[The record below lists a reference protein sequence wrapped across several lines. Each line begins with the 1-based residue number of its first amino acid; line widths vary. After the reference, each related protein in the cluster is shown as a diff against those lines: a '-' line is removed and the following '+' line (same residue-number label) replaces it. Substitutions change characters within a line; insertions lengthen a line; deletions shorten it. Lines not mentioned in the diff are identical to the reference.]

1 MFPIGKK
8 INYFNIKTMTTN
20 KICGREIAYVSPV
33 LDFLDVENE
42 GMLCVSG
49 ELLIEDWTK
58 DDQILGV

>member
-1 MFPIGKK
+1 
-8 INYFNIKTMTTN
+8 MTTN
-20 KICGREIAYVSPV
+20 KFCRRENTYISPV

-42 GMLCVSG
+42 GVLCVSG

>member
-1 MFPIGKK
+1 
-8 INYFNIKTMTTN
+8 MTTN
-20 KICGREIAYVSPV
+20 KIYGREIAYVSPV

-49 ELLIEDWTK
+49 ELLIEDWAM